1 MVSGGQ
7 CAGTALTLMMPEW
20 CADSSPHSWKVSVRE
35 LCSWFEVR
43 VVGFCDAE
51 GVVLTGAAAY
61 GVGSGPVFIETL
73 RCNGDESSLLECRE
87 VNLRRESCTHARDVS
102 VQCIGT

>member
-1 MVSGGQ
+1 MRPDIELTASDCDDGDVRLVNGDNSLEGRLEVCFNGVWGQ
-7 CAGTALTLMMPEW
+7 CAATALTLMMPEW

-51 GVVLTGAAAY
+51 GVVLTGATAY
-61 GVGSGPVFIETL
+61 GVGNGPV
-73 RCNGDESSLLECRE
+73 S
-87 VNLRRESCTHARDVS
+87 
-102 VQCIGT
+102 